1 MTSSVY
7 IIGGP
12 GSGKSTLMDYLLD
25 HQLGW
30 SVGPEVE
37 DFHAKRN
44 KKNLVTLRGQRL
56 HSEGK
61 DLGVYL
67 GVRRESFPGT
77 DALDRVTS
85 PTAVEWLQRED
96 LPEVILG
103 EGTTLSTK
111 NFMTELG
118 RQTDLMVVHL
128 YASEETIRHRFQLR
142 GSNQNDNFVSGAH
155 TRARNLATFMA
166 GQCAEVASFNTDEW
180 SPPEIAALIDFHL
193 PL

>member
-1 MTSSVY
+1 
-7 IIGGP
+7 
-12 GSGKSTLMDYLLD
+12 MDYLLD

-37 DFHAKRN
+37 DFHVKRN

-77 DALDRVTS
+77 DALDLATG
-85 PTAVEWLQRED
+85 PTAVEWLQLGN
-96 LPEVILG
+96 LPGVILG
-103 EGTTLSTK
+103 EGHTLSTR
-111 NFMTELG
+111 NFMAELG
-118 RQTDLMVVHL
+118 SQTDLMVVHL
-128 YASEETIRHRFQLR
+128 YASEETIRRRFAQR
-142 GSNQNDNFVSGAH
+142 GSNQNDNFVSSAH
-155 TRARNLATFMA
+155 TRSRNLAAFMA

-180 SPPEIAALIDFHL
+180 STPEIAALIDFHL
-193 PL
+193 PG